1 MQIEK
6 QDAEIG
12 VLSLAEKEGFEPS
25 RRVTDLLVFEARPF
39 NHLGIPPVIAN
50 YTSIQYFSGFV

>member
-12 VLSLAEKEGFEPS
+12 VLSLAEKEGFEAFKNVDISAYS
-25 RRVTDLLVFEARPF
+25 RRGV
-39 NHLGIPPVIAN
+39 
-50 YTSIQYFSGFV
+50 